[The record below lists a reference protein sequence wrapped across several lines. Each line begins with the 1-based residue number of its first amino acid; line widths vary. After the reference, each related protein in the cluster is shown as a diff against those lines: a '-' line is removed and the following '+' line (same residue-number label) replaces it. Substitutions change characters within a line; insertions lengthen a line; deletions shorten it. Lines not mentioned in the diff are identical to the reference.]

1 MNNKTKTTILDI
13 LCEIAGNFLISFATY
28 NIAASAEFAVS
39 GFSGI
44 AVILFRLFN
53 IPMGTTIFVLNI
65 PLALLCAKIL
75 GFKFLAKSVRC
86 IAIQSL
92 MMNYLVPLLPTLS
105 VDRMIAALVVGIC
118 YGVSFAFIYMRGS
131 STGGLDFIIMLL
143 KHKFPHMK
151 TGTISFV
158 LDFITLLAAG
168 LVFKDFEAVVYG
180 IIIVFVSASTIDR
193 IVLGF
198 NSGAMAY
205 IVTESGKGQDI
216 CNKIDKLCERG
227 STLLEGTGGYSGE
240 KKDVVMVV
248 GSYRDI
254 YKVQSFLK
262 NSDPDAFI
270 IILDS
275 KEVQGEGFQIR
286 RAGAEE

>member
-1 MNNKTKTTILDI
+1 MSNKTKTTILDI
-13 LCEIAGNFLISFATY
+13 LCELAGNFLISFATY
-28 NIAASAEFAVS
+28 NIAASAGFAVS

-44 AVILFRLFN
+44 AVILFRLFSF
-53 IPMGTTIFVLNI
+53 PMGTTIFLLNI

-86 IAIQSL
+86 IVIQSL
-92 MMNYLVPLLPTLS
+92 MMNYLVPLLPVLS
-105 VDRMIAALVVGIC
+105 VDRMIAALVVGVC

-143 KHKFPHMK
+143 KHKFPHLK

-158 LDFITLLAAG
+158 LDFVTLLAAG
-168 LVFKDFEAVVYG
+168 LVFKDFEAVIYG

-205 IVTESGKGQDI
+205 IVTEKGRGKNI
-216 CNKIDKLCERG
+216 CAKIDKICERG
-227 STLLEGTGGYSGE
+227 STVLEGSGGYTGE

-254 YKVQSFLK
+254 YSVQSALK
-262 NSDPDAFI
+262 ASDPDAFI
-270 IILDS
+270 IVLDS
-275 KEVQGEGFQIR
+275 KEVQGEGFRIR
-286 RAGAEE
+286 RADAEE